1 MTRALLLIAAL
12 AATPA
17 LAIFGIETDPDKI
30 EEGWKKEKL
39 EALASDSDPKERAA
53 AAKWLGGRDDPEAV
67 SALAAALSDP
77 DARVRQAAA
86 SGLWSTGKKAAS
98 ARPQLEKALDDS
110 DANVVARVTGALEA
124 TGMKEAELVA
134 PNKRV
139 FNAPEATIDS
149 RFLVSRSLVGRE
161 PNAKILDAQLAYLAD
176 NASSKSRAGQ
186 HNTAIAR
193 EALEY
198 LVKKTQDP
206 ALGPPLLEA
215 ARTARAGQPEILHAI
230 AQLKAKPPG
239 LAQVAVQLCD
249 SPDRDVRYA
258 ALGAM
263 RPLTT
268 KADVDIWAPRAAA
281 LLHDPESLVRVQA
294 ATALGYG
301 AGLAAAHVDAVV
313 EALHDS
319 SGSVRRDAAETIGKM
334 GDKTQAVP
342 AATKARVAEVG
353 RPALLAIAESDP
365 NEDVRREAKSAL
377 AKLGTG
383 GGGGSAVAAAAPG
396 ARSEA
401 DGMAVLRARKV
412 TFEEASFYR
421 ALSEVDVDL
430 VRAFLDAGMSPKGP
444 LVGLGAPIRVML
456 FAGSACSPR
465 ERPTSAATV
474 EITRM
479 LLERGADPN
488 EADANGNT
496 PLMEAA
502 SKGCDR
508 AYMKMLIKAGARI
521 DATNAAKLTPFE
533 MGLYSGSD
541 GLEELVAAGYR
552 LPPEKAKMY
561 SEGYKD
567 KPASLAL
574 IRKASAAK
582 K

>member
-430 VRAFLDAGMSPKGP
+430 VRAFLDAGMSPKKSVIDNGP
-444 LVGLGAPIRVML
+444 PLRVML
-456 FAGSACSPR
+456 FSSQSCNPR
-465 ERPTSAATV
+465 ERPTKPETKAMTKL
-474 EITRM
+474 
-479 LLERGADPN
+479 LLERGAEINAVHEMSGDT
-488 EADANGNT
+488 A
-496 PLMEAA
+496 LMEA
-502 SKGCDR
+502 SSHGCDR
-508 AYMKMLIKAGARI
+508 ELMRMLIKAGANI
-521 DATNAAKLTPFE
+521 QMKNKVGLTAFE
-533 MGLYSGSD
+533 MGLLWGHD
-541 GLEELVAAGYR
+541 GLEEIIAAGYR
-552 LPPEKAKMY
+552 LPPDKAKMY
-561 SEGYKD
+561 AEGYAG
-567 KPASLAL
+567 KPAVQAM
-574 IRKASAAK
+574 IKKASAK